1 MSFDI
6 TGGRHLKKRLDFN
19 KLAGVPLRNFF
30 SQYGQI
36 VVTTAKKEAPRFSGD
51 LRGSLTFKMV
61 RDVSQIP
68 LGIDIFS
75 RADHALFVHGF
86 FDRGYRMS
94 KPWSRTKPHWPPKKA
109 LQSWADAK
117 GIPVFLVQKSIAEK
131 GTPIIPF
138 FNIAIN
144 KNENK
149 KKLLLK
155 GTGLQIEAKWK
166 ASRRLPKGTLTSG

>member
-6 TGGRHLKKRLDFN
+6 TGGRHLKKRLELN
-19 KLAGVPLRNFF
+19 SLLGVPLRNYF
-30 SQYGQI
+30 SKYGQM

-51 LRGSLTFKMV
+51 LRGSLTFKHV
-61 RDVSQIP
+61 RDVSNLP

-109 LQSWADAK
+109 LQPWADAK

-138 FNIAIN
+138 FKIAIN
-144 KNENK
+144 KNEK
-149 KKLLLK
+149 KKEALLK

-166 ASRRLPKGTLTSG
+166 ASRRLPKGTLPSG

>member
-6 TGGRHLKKRLDFN
+6 TGARHLKQRLDFN

-30 SQYGQI
+30 SSYGQL

-86 FDRGYRMS
+86 FDKGFRMS

-109 LQSWADAK
+109 LQGWADAK

-138 FNIAIN
+138 FKIAIN
-144 KNENK
+144 KNEK
-149 KKLLLK
+149 KKQALLK
-155 GTGLQIEAKWK
+155 GTGLQIEASWK
-166 ASRRLPKGTLTSG
+166 ASRRLPKGTLGSG